1 MTLLIFSENLCFGKA
16 VNKQK
21 KGCFNKYQMKTVFKI
36 ALVFVLFANLPVVFA
51 VDLLSLYKEAKMHD
65 ATLAAAKAEHI
76 AAQEILPQSKA
87 VLEPEAQFQADSTWN
102 RIDFQA
108 KVGSSF
114 INDYGDHRAGI
125 TVTQPLYRPQLSIA
139 VEQARVRTRVAEITL
154 QAAEQDLM
162 LRVVNRYFYFLRK
175 GANLSAVKSE
185 KVAVFEQLEQA
196 KRNFLVGTATVTDQR
211 EAQARYDLVLA
222 HELEAENELEVARSQ
237 LSVLLGRELTEN
249 LDSVT
254 LPIDLPRPVPDQ
266 ADIWIE
272 QAYKSSFDVVIAQ
285 HNLGIAQQEVRRH
298 NAENQPTVDA
308 IGSHSFADQGFSSF
322 GKYSAQSTSV
332 GIRFKLPLY
341 KGGGISSR
349 VREAVALQERSR
361 QDLELARR
369 NSAQKTTESFLGVTS
384 GLARVRALEQA
395 VASTQL
401 QLESTKLGQEVGVRT
416 AVDVLNAEQQ
426 LTGARR
432 NLYDAVYATIVA
444 QLGLKAAV
452 GRLSESDLE
461 SVNRLLN

>member
-1 MTLLIFSENLCFGKA
+1 
-16 VNKQK
+16 
-21 KGCFNKYQMKTVFKI
+21 
-36 ALVFVLFANLPVVFA
+36 
-51 VDLLSLYKEAKMHD
+51 
-65 ATLAAAKAEHI
+65 
-76 AAQEILPQSKA
+76 
-87 VLEPEAQFQADSTWN
+87 
-102 RIDFQA
+102 
-108 KVGSSF
+108 
-114 INDYGDHRAGI
+114 
-125 TVTQPLYRPQLSIA
+125 
-139 VEQARVRTRVAEITL
+139 
-154 QAAEQDLM
+154 
-162 LRVVNRYFYFLRK
+162 
-175 GANLSAVKSE
+175 
-185 KVAVFEQLEQA
+185 
-196 KRNFLVGTATVTDQR
+196 
-211 EAQARYDLVLA
+211 
-222 HELEAENELEVARSQ
+222 
-237 LSVLLGRELTEN
+237 
-249 LDSVT
+249 
-254 LPIDLPRPVPDQ
+254 
-266 ADIWIE
+266 
-272 QAYKSSFDVVIAQ
+272 SFDVVIAQ